1 MMLDYLKG
9 SQFYQEP
16 ENLTRLQAEHL
27 FQQMYGPI
35 IGIERVTDDQ
45 LRKRLPPQ
53 FKLAW
58 LPDE

>member
-1 MMLDYLKG
+1 MMHG
-9 SQFYQEP
+9 SQFYQ

-35 IGIERVTDDQ
+35 IGIERVTDEQ

-58 LPDE
+58 LAAE